1 MNGSQREM
9 KSFGPRFGKFDGFNG
24 GNDDKPQNFGRFDD
38 NSLILSF
45 DLRCQQNGKH
55 FPETKCSIFL
65 RVGVLNVRAH
75 SCKVVA
81 FTGRCILLFI
91 D

>member
-1 MNGSQREM
+1 M
-9 KSFGPRFGKFDGFNG
+9 KSCGPRFGKFHGFNG
-24 GNDDKPQNFGRFDD
+24 GNDDKPQKFGRFDD

-45 DLRCQQNGKH
+45 DLRCQQNGKQ
-55 FPETKCSIFL
+55 FPETKSSRFL

-75 SCKVVA
+75 SYKVEA